1 MPYKNKE
8 DKQKHN
14 KNNYIKNRGYK
25 KANHKGFFDGLA
37 NKAEEASSFL
47 TRTKA
52 PPNYLLNRILGY
64 AEQAQMYN
72 ATTTWEQRL
81 SPDDFEASRNK
92 CLDRIWSSYQIVM
105 EFEVMYDSTVDESW
119 GNAKE
124 MEGTKSKFTSE
135 PISYYGDALESKI
148 AAETHGNKANGII
161 DNKTKEDL

>member
-8 DKQKHN
+8 DRAIRDKER
-14 KNNYIKNRGYK
+14 YVKNRGYK

-47 TRTKA
+47 TRTKS
-52 PPNYLLNRILGY
+52 PPNFTLNRVLGL

-72 ATTTWEQRL
+72 ATTEWEKRL
-81 SPDDFEASRNK
+81 SHDDFEASRNR

-105 EFEVMYDSTVDESW
+105 EQEVMYDSTVDESW
-119 GNAKE
+119 GNAKVL
-124 MEGTKSKFTSE
+124 EGTKDKFTNE

-148 AAETHGNKANGII
+148 AAETHGDKANGIVDTKI
-161 DNKTKEDL
+161 KEDI

>member
-8 DKQKHN
+8 DRATRDKER
-14 KNNYIKNRGYK
+14 YVKNRGYK

-52 PPNYLLNRILGY
+52 PPNYILNRILGY
-64 AEQAQMYN
+64 AEQAQMYS
-72 ATTTWEQRL
+72 ATTEWEQRL
-81 SPDDFEASRNK
+81 SHDVFEASRNR
-92 CLDRIWSSYQIVM
+92 CLDRIWSSYQVVM
-105 EFEVMYDSTVDESW
+105 EQEVMYDSTVDESW

-124 MEGTKSKFTSE
+124 LEGTEDKFTNE

-148 AAETHGNKANGII
+148 AAEIHGNKANGIV
-161 DNKTKEDL
+161 DNKTKEDI

>member
-92 CLDRIWSSYQIVM
+92 CLDRVWSSYQIVM
-105 EFEVMYDSTVDESW
+105 EHEIMYDSTVDESW
-119 GNAKE
+119 GNAKVL
-124 MEGTKSKFTSE
+124 EGTKDKFTNE
-135 PISYYGDALESKI
+135 PISYYGDAFESKI
-148 AAETHGNKANGII
+148 AAEKHGNKSNGII

>member
-14 KNNYIKNRGYK
+14 QNNYIKNRGYK

-52 PPNYLLNRILGY
+52 PPNYILNRILGY

-72 ATTTWEQRL
+72 ATTEWEQRL
-81 SPDDFEASRNK
+81 SHNDFEASRNK

-105 EFEVMYDSTVDESW
+105 EQEVMYDSTVDESW
-119 GNAKE
+119 GNAKKL
-124 MEGTKSKFTSE
+124 EGTDNKFTNE

-148 AAETHGNKANGII
+148 AVEIHGNKANGIV
-161 DNKTKEDL
+161 DNKTKEDV

>member
-47 TRTKA
+47 TRTKS
-52 PPNYLLNRILGY
+52 PPNFTLNRILGL

-72 ATTTWEQRL
+72 ATTVWEKRQ
-81 SPDDFEASRNK
+81 PQEAFEASRNR
-92 CLDRIWSSYQIVM
+92 CLDRIWASYQIVM

-119 GNAKE
+119 GNAKVL
-124 MEGTKSKFTSE
+124 EGTKDKFTHE
-135 PISYYGDALESKI
+135 PISYYGDAFESKI
-148 AAETHGNKANGII
+148 AAEKHGNKSSGIT
-161 DNKTKEDL
+161 DNKTKEDI

>member
-47 TRTKA
+47 TRTKS
-52 PPNYLLNRILGY
+52 PPNFTLNRILGL

-72 ATTTWEQRL
+72 ATTVWEKRQ
-81 SPDDFEASRNK
+81 PQEDFEASRNR
-92 CLDRIWSSYQIVM
+92 CLDRIWASYQIVM

-119 GNAKE
+119 GNAKVL
-124 MEGTKSKFTSE
+124 EGTKDKFTHE
-135 PISYYGDALESKI
+135 PISYY
-148 AAETHGNKANGII
+148 
-161 DNKTKEDL
+161 

>member
-8 DKQKHN
+8 DRATRDKER
-14 KNNYIKNRGYK
+14 YVKNRGYK

-47 TRTKA
+47 TRTKS
-52 PPNYLLNRILGY
+52 PPNFTLNRVLGL

-72 ATTTWEQRL
+72 ATTEWEKRL
-81 SPDDFEASRNK
+81 SHNDFEASRNR

-105 EFEVMYDSTVDESW
+105 EQEVMYDTTVDESW

-124 MEGTKSKFTSE
+124 IKGADNKFTNE

-148 AAETHGNKANGII
+148 AAETHGNKANGIV
-161 DNKTKEDL
+161 DTKTKEEI

>member
-8 DKQKHN
+8 DRSMRDKER
-14 KNNYIKNRGYK
+14 YVKNRGYK
-25 KANHKGFFDGLA
+25 KANHNGFFDSLA
-37 NKAEEASSFL
+37 NKSEEASSFL

-52 PPNYLLNRILGY
+52 PPNYLLNKILSY

-72 ATTTWEQRL
+72 ATTEWEKRL
-81 SPDDFEASRNK
+81 SHNDFEASRNR

-105 EFEVMYDSTVDESW
+105 EQEVMYDTTVDESW

-124 MEGTKSKFTSE
+124 LEGTEDKFTNE

-148 AAETHGNKANGII
+148 AAEIHGNKANGIV
-161 DNKTKEDL
+161 DNKTKEDI

>member
-105 EFEVMYDSTVDESW
+105 EHEVMYDSTVDESW

-124 MEGTKSKFTSE
+124 MEGSDNKFTNE
-135 PISYYGDALESKI
+135 PISYYGDAFESKI
-148 AAETHGNKANGII
+148 AAEKHGNKSNGII

>member
-14 KNNYIKNRGYK
+14 KTNYIKNRGYK

-47 TRTKA
+47 TRTKS
-52 PPNYLLNRILGY
+52 PPNFTLNRVLGL

-72 ATTTWEQRL
+72 ATTEWEKRL
-81 SPDDFEASRNK
+81 SHDDFEASRNR
-92 CLDRIWSSYQIVM
+92 CLDRIWSSYQIGM
-105 EFEVMYDSTVDESW
+105 EQEVMYDATVDESW

-124 MEGTKSKFTSE
+124 IKGADNKFTNE
-135 PISYYGDALESKI
+135 PSSYYGDALESKS
-148 AAETHGNKANGII
+148 AAETHGNKANGIV
-161 DNKTKEDL
+161 DTKTKEEI

>member
-8 DKQKHN
+8 DRAMRDKERYVKS
-14 KNNYIKNRGYK
+14 RGYK
-25 KANHKGFFDGLA
+25 KANHNGFFDGLA
-37 NKAEEASSFL
+37 NKAEWASSFL

-52 PPNYLLNRILGY
+52 PPNFTLNRILSY

-72 ATTTWEQRL
+72 ATTAWEKRNAK
-81 SPDDFEASRNK
+81 DFEASRNR
-92 CLDRIWSSYQIVM
+92 CLDRIWASYQIVM

-124 MEGTKSKFTSE
+124 IKNKEGKFTSE

-148 AAETHGNKANGII
+148 AAETHGNKANGIV
-161 DNKTKEDL
+161 DTKTKEDI

>member
-8 DKQKHN
+8 DRAIRDKER
-14 KNNYIKNRGYK
+14 YVKNRGYK

-37 NKAEEASSFL
+37 NKAEWASSFL

-52 PPNYLLNRILGY
+52 PPNYLLNKILSY

-72 ATTTWEQRL
+72 ATTEWEKRL
-81 SPDDFEASRNK
+81 SHNDFEASRNR

-105 EFEVMYDSTVDESW
+105 EQEVMYDTTVDESW

-124 MEGTKSKFTSE
+124 IKGADNKFTNE

-148 AAETHGNKANGII
+148 AAETHGNKANGIV
-161 DNKTKEDL
+161 DTKTKEEI

>member
-47 TRTKA
+47 TRTKS
-52 PPNYLLNRILGY
+52 PPNLTLNKILSY

-72 ATTTWEQRL
+72 ATTVWEQRL
-81 SPDDFEASRNK
+81 SNEDFEASRNK
-92 CLDRIWSSYQIVM
+92 CLDRIWTSYQIVM

>member
-8 DKQKHN
+8 DRATRDKER
-14 KNNYIKNRGYK
+14 YVKNRGYK

-47 TRTKA
+47 TRTKS
-52 PPNYLLNRILGY
+52 PPNFTLNRVLGL

-72 ATTTWEQRL
+72 ATTEWEKRL
-81 SPDDFEASRNK
+81 SHDDFEASRNR

-105 EFEVMYDSTVDESW
+105 EEEVMYDSTVDESW
-119 GNAKE
+119 GNAKVL
-124 MEGTKSKFTSE
+124 EGTKDKFTNE

-148 AAETHGNKANGII
+148 AAETHGDKANGIV
-161 DNKTKEDL
+161 DNKTKEDI

>member
-92 CLDRIWSSYQIVM
+92 CLDRVWSSYQIVM
-105 EFEVMYDSTVDESW
+105 EHEIMYDSTVDESW
-119 GNAKE
+119 GNAKVL
-124 MEGTKSKFTSE
+124 EGTKDKFTNE
-135 PISYYGDALESKI
+135 PISYYGDAFESKI
-148 AAETHGNKANGII
+148 AAEKHGNKSIGIT

>member
-72 ATTTWEQRL
+72 ATTVWEQRL
-81 SPDDFEASRNK
+81 SNEDFEASRNK
-92 CLDRIWSSYQIVM
+92 CLDRIWASYQIVM

>member
-8 DKQKHN
+8 DRATRDKER
-14 KNNYIKNRGYK
+14 YVKNRGYK

-47 TRTKA
+47 TRTKS
-52 PPNYLLNRILGY
+52 PPNFTLNRVLGL

-72 ATTTWEQRL
+72 ATTEWEKRL
-81 SPDDFEASRNK
+81 SHDDFEASRNR

-105 EFEVMYDSTVDESW
+105 EQEVMYDSTVDESW
-119 GNAKE
+119 GNAKVL
-124 MEGTKSKFTSE
+124 EGTKDKFTNE

-148 AAETHGNKANGII
+148 AAETHGDKANGIVDTKI
-161 DNKTKEDL
+161 KEDI

>member
-37 NKAEEASSFL
+37 NKAEEAASFL

-92 CLDRIWSSYQIVM
+92 CLDRVWSSYQIVM
-105 EFEVMYDSTVDESW
+105 EHEIMYDSTVDESW
-119 GNAKE
+119 GNAKVL
-124 MEGTKSKFTSE
+124 EGTKDKFTNE
-135 PISYYGDALESKI
+135 PISYYGDAFESKI
-148 AAETHGNKANGII
+148 AAEKHGNKSNGII

>member
-25 KANHKGFFDGLA
+25 KATHNGFFDGLA

-47 TRTKA
+47 TRTKS
-52 PPNYLLNRILGY
+52 PPNFTLNRVLGL

-72 ATTTWEQRL
+72 ATTEWEKRL
-81 SPDDFEASRNK
+81 SHDDFEASRNR

-105 EFEVMYDSTVDESW
+105 EEEVMYDSTLEESW
-119 GNAKE
+119 GNAKVL
-124 MEGTKSKFTSE
+124 EGTKDKFTNE

-148 AAETHGNKANGII
+148 AAETHGDKANGIV
-161 DNKTKEDL
+161 DTKPKEEI

>member
-14 KNNYIKNRGYK
+14 KNNYVKNRGYK
-25 KANHKGFFDGLA
+25 KANHNGFFDGLA
-37 NKAEEASSFL
+37 NKAEWASSFL

-52 PPNYLLNRILGY
+52 PPNFSLNRILNL

-72 ATTTWEQRL
+72 ATTAWEKR
-81 SPDDFEASRNK
+81 SAEDFEASRNR
-92 CLDRIWSSYQIVM
+92 CLDRIWASYQIVM

-119 GNAKE
+119 GNAKVL
-124 MEGTKSKFTSE
+124 EGTKDKFTSE

-148 AAETHGNKANGII
+148 ATETHGNKANILLRA
-161 DNKTKEDL
+161 KTKEDI

>member
-8 DKQKHN
+8 DRATRDKER
-14 KNNYIKNRGYK
+14 YVKNRGYK

-47 TRTKA
+47 TRTKS
-52 PPNYLLNRILGY
+52 PPNFTLNRVLGL

-72 ATTTWEQRL
+72 ATTEWEKRL
-81 SPDDFEASRNK
+81 SHNDFEASRNR
-92 CLDRIWSSYQIVM
+92 CIDRIWSSYQIVM
-105 EFEVMYDSTVDESW
+105 EQEVMYDTTVDESW

-124 MEGTKSKFTSE
+124 IKGADNKFTNE

-148 AAETHGNKANGII
+148 AAETHGNKANGIV
-161 DNKTKEDL
+161 DTKTKEEI